1 MPLTLGDSR
10 VITGAYDPDSPDGWG
25 LSFATPTDSLPADVA
40 SRGVQVR
47 PVFGGEV
54 VFAGCATGRS
64 APLGLSVIVRQELDD
79 ADYFAVLGHLSD
91 ISASLLATSDE
102 SDPIVLEPGRLVGHY
117 GAVDEDG
124 LPIQPCPDATG
135 TDLFMS
141 ILEGAVVSFEGEIFA
156 ETPISPEPLRGR
168 GGYEGF
174 AWWRGPLEG
183 VRVGT
188 EAGRPRSSWT
198 SAATRSGAH
207 VAYGDPVVLSAR
219 VRDSADIAEVRF
231 RVYYREWARPSAAAL
246 PGFDPR
252 TTWRQVAVCRPPGS
266 SGVPTRTRGCDW
278 DGDSNDAIV
287 TYEWLPTEAGV
298 QPAAPWLPRARL
310 TITNADE
317 VCVPLSLGVEVI
329 DTSGHARA
337 LDGTLPLPLRCDDE
351 ASEAVEGARV
361 VYLDPLVPPAT
372 PGSRGAIGNPTR
384 SRRSSLTRSMA
395 RSSGAITRRT
405 KRATGST
412 PAVSGSTMPA
422 GS

>member
-10 VITGAYDPDSPDGWG
+10 VITDAYDPDSPDGWG

-117 GAVDEDG
+117 GAVDEEG

-298 QPAAPWLPRARL
+298 QPAAPWLPRARV
-310 TITNADE
+310 TITE
-317 VCVPLSLGVEVI
+317 
-329 DTSGHARA
+329 R
-337 LDGTLPLPLRCDDE
+337 
-351 ASEAVEGARV
+351 
-361 VYLDPLVPPAT
+361 
-372 PGSRGAIGNPTR
+372 
-384 SRRSSLTRSMA
+384 
-395 RSSGAITRRT
+395 
-405 KRATGST
+405 
-412 PAVSGSTMPA
+412 
-422 GS
+422 